1 MQLALVARV
10 VSQAEDKRTPA
21 AKAAMDKEWQKLVD
35 KFRWLEKKVREFRDV
50 SAEAKK
56 SGKKAHL
63 GRVCWPSSRSSW
75 KLPCNLC
82 QGIGQALH
90 CLSSNAGLVPHCKDT
105 FNLSTLRMLE
115 QSKLLAATNPAS
127 TCRGMHTFTQ
137 EAGSKKSQ
145 PPPGY

>member
-21 AKAAMDKEWQKLVD
+21 AKAAMDKEWQKLVH

-63 GRVCWPSSRSSW
+63 GRVFEIC
-75 KLPCNLC
+75 
-82 QGIGQALH
+82 
-90 CLSSNAGLVPHCKDT
+90 
-105 FNLSTLRMLE
+105 
-115 QSKLLAATNPAS
+115 
-127 TCRGMHTFTQ
+127 
-137 EAGSKKSQ
+137 SQ
-145 PPPGY
+145 KAEGHPDQKWS